1 MIPRLL
7 MAAIVTLVACIG
19 PFGLPNPANAQSAAP
34 PRIGVLLVART
45 PEDRQFQAFRRA
57 LSDAGYSEGR
67 NLVIEWRFSGG
78 DYTRMPELVADLVQR
93 KIEVLV
99 VDTTLATQ
107 AAKRA
112 TSTIPIVMTSIAD
125 PVGSG
130 LVASLA
136 HPGGNVTGLSTMTTE
151 LVGQKLQLLKD
162 IVPQLTRVA
171 SLGNPDSPYTRKVV
185 KELKVAAASLS
196 IELNVV
202 NAQSSH

>member
-1 MIPRLL
+1 MRSR
-7 MAAIVTLVACIG
+7 
-19 PFGLPNPANAQSAAP
+19 Q
-34 PRIGVLLVART
+34 RHGVSEYLLVART

-78 DYTRMPELVADLVQR
+78 DYARMPELVADLVHR

-136 HPGGNVTGLSTMTTE
+136 HPGGNVTGLSTMTIE

-162 IVPQLTRVA
+162 MSRNLPA
-171 SLGNPDSPYTRKVV
+171 SPP
-185 KELKVAAASLS
+185 
-196 IELNVV
+196 
-202 NAQSSH
+202 

>member
-1 MIPRLL
+1 
-7 MAAIVTLVACIG
+7 
-19 PFGLPNPANAQSAAP
+19 
-34 PRIGVLLVART
+34 
-45 PEDRQFQAFRRA
+45 
-57 LSDAGYSEGR
+57 
-67 NLVIEWRFSGG
+67 LVIEWRFSGG
-78 DYTRMPELVADLVQR
+78 DYARMPELVADLVHR

-136 HPGGNVTGLSTMTTE
+136 HPGGNVTGLSTMTIE

-171 SLGNPDSPYTRKVV
+171 TLRNPDSPYTRKVI
-185 KELKVAAASLS
+185 EQLKVAAPSLS
-196 IELNVV
+196 IELSVV
-202 NAQSSH
+202 NARTSNQFGSAFSAISRTHAQALYMIEDSVFTVHRALHFSSWRLKPGYQRCMLNGKSSRKAG